1 MLLILMMIES
11 IPGTNKYT
19 VRASIKNHAKENNF
33 IWWRW
38 RAEGAS
44 MTTQG
49 GSIIFDKMTPI
60 AGC

>member
-19 VRASIKNHAKENNF
+19 VRASIKNHAKENNL

-38 RAEGAS
+38 RGDNYDNSER
-44 MTTQG
+44 
-49 GSIIFDKMTPI
+49 
-60 AGC
+60 